1 MSVVTRIFWS
11 VVATGYIA
19 VCMLFAITAL
29 LTLAPLMWVLRI
41 RRYVLLLR
49 AQAQARS
56 LPPKL
61 RPELGIAQANEITKP
76 TRFTSESPMIIY
88 KS

>member
-1 MSVVTRIFWS
+1 MSIVTRIFWS

-29 LTLAPLMWVLRI
+29 LILAPLMWVLRI
-41 RRYVLLLR
+41 RRYVLLR
-49 AQAQARS
+49 RAQAQAQARS

-61 RPELGIAQANEITKP
+61 RSELGIAQANEITKP
-76 TRFTSESPMIIY
+76 RASLQRAR
-88 KS
+88 

>member
-1 MSVVTRIFWS
+1 MSIVTRIFWS

-19 VCMLFAITAL
+19 VCMLFATTAL

-41 RRYVLLLR
+41 RRYILLR
-49 AQAQARS
+49 QAQARS

-61 RPELGIAQANEITKP
+61 RPELGIAQANEIAKP
-76 TRFTSESPMIIY
+76 TRFTSESPMITY